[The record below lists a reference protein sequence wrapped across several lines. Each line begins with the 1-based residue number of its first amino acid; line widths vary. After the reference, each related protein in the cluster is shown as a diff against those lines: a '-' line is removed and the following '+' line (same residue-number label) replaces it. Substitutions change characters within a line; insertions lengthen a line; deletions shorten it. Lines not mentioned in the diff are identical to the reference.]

1 MGVGIESG
9 RNNTTERLHLTWCTS
24 LRAVVTYHAAAGRRE
39 ERESYYC
46 RSIRPSWNV
55 RTCISWPTRTYACSF
70 CWHVAANPST
80 DLSYNL
86 HGKCGRSLRINWFD
100 GVYVLGKR
108 RPAFEPPGGPRRC
121 QLMRQIP
128 CFFQLKKLGH
138 YCRCLFTLLPR
149 LHTFLRIFTST
160 SNNRLLTRD
169 KLSKT

>member
-39 ERESYYC
+39 SYYC

-55 RTCISWPTRTYACSF
+55 RPLVHMHAHSAGTWQPTQAPTSRTTSMGNAAGHCALIDSTAFTCW
-70 CWHVAANPST
+70 AN
-80 DLSYNL
+80 
-86 HGKCGRSLRINWFD
+86 
-100 GVYVLGKR
+100 
-108 RPAFEPPGGPRRC
+108 GGPRRC